1 MKVIEILKLGRN
13 FLEMLQKSCIK
24 LEDVRYLEMYEEY
37 VRMVN
42 EGLKKSHIVARLVEV
57 YHVSERQ
64 IYYIVKKFS
73 QDCNIGA
80 VE

>member
-1 MKVIEILKLGRN
+1 MKVIEIMKLGRN

-24 LEDVRYLEMYEEY
+24 LEDVRYLEMYDEY
-37 VRMVN
+37 VRMVD
-42 EGLKKSHIVARLVEV
+42 EGLKKSHIVATLVDV

-73 QDCNIGA
+73 QDCKFGA